1 MSPKSKPRKR
11 KKKPPEID
19 VCARI
24 AKATGENKYDV
35 QAALAALAADG
46 MPEDELWDML
56 GAIPADGSVKVV
68 DVAAR
73 KLTERES
80 LGEARPSLSSMGAAE
95 EWVRGLE
102 QVLGIDDRR
111 D

>member
-1 MSPKSKPRKR
+1 MSPVSKPRK
-11 KKKPPEID
+11 KPTKAPRVN

-24 AKATGENKYDV
+24 AKATGEKTADV

-46 MPEDELWDML
+46 MPEDELWEML
-56 GAIPADGSVKVV
+56 GAIKADGSEKVV
-68 DVAAR
+68 DVVAR

-80 LGEARPSLSSMGAAE
+80 LGEARPSLRSMGAAE

-102 QVLGIDDRR
+102 VAVGLEKRKK
-111 D
+111 